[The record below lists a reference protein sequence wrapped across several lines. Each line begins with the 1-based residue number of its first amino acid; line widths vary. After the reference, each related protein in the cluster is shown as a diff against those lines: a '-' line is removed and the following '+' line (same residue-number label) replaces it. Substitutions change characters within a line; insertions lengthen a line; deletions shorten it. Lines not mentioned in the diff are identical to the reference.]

1 MTSFFINQSIRV
13 TKIMLNIEVNSQ
25 QVDMYQ
31 LQIASK
37 SNVT

>member
-1 MTSFFINQSIRV
+1 MTSFCINQSIAV

-25 QVDMYQ
+25 RVDMYQ